1 MTQELIFKLTE
12 NEWLTSE
19 LKELLNKS
27 NLVNKL
33 FSNTLYGQIFTG
45 KLVNQLCE
53 YLQHQLKIYL
63 KQEIQARII
72 EQGLDWQNEFL
83 TTFEKMTNETFFSTK
98 TNAHVKNK
106 KWKHLK
112 FKIETVQK
120 FQEKIINDPKLLP
133 LEILNLAKRHICL
146 NKLHELEELLTKA
159 TCDFL
164 SLNSK
169 LCEKVQDCSRRNK
182 EFSEKNLDSFKSS
195 KKYSEIYN
203 EYQIYRSKFNFP

>member
-169 LCEKVQDCSRRNK
+169 LCEKIQDCSIRNK
-182 EFSEKNLDSFKSS
+182 EFSEENLDSFKSS

>member
-1 MTQELIFKLTE
+1 MTQELLLKLTE

-27 NLVNKL
+27 TLIKTL
-33 FSNTLYGQIFTG
+33 FNTILDRQIFIG

-53 YLQHQLKIYL
+53 YLQHHLKIYF

-83 TTFEKMTNETFFSTK
+83 TTFEKMTNETFVSTK
-98 TNAHVKNK
+98 INAQVKNK

-120 FQEKIINDPKLLP
+120 FQERIINDQKLSP
-133 LEILNLAKRHICL
+133 LEILNQAKQHICL

-159 TCDFL
+159 TSDFL

-169 LCEKVQDCSRRNK
+169 FCEEIQECSKRNY
-182 EFSEKNLDSFKSS
+182 EFSEKNFDSFKSN
-195 KKYSEIYN
+195 KKYSEIYS
-203 EYQIYRSKFNFP
+203 EYEIYRSKFNFP

>member
-83 TTFEKMTNETFFSTK
+83 TTFEKMTNETFVSTK

-120 FQEKIINDPKLLP
+120 FQERIINDPKLSP
-133 LEILNLAKRHICL
+133 LEILNLAKQHICL

-169 LCEKVQDCSRRNK
+169 LCEKIQDCSRRNK